1 MVSADRSHP
10 APVRRAILANLLG
23 AGFIACLYLSGYLYF
38 RPDFELWWQVV
49 VGLAVWVLGTTGLWW
64 GRRWGWYA
72 TLTAATVVS
81 LIALLIGVGL
91 FHETPTLRRLV
102 NNPAIVLILGASL
115 VPWVMVVMLCHPVVR
130 QFVRQ
135 PRPAGDSGFLPRHI
149 GRPMTVLAL
158 VALLPAAWLASRPVY
173 AHRSLVDDTE
183 AAYTSNYLRARGLL
197 FPWIVT
203 EVPADVAIH
212 WPQRVFPMNF
222 LALYLVAAAPL
233 LALYMAMVA
242 VQTARREKGPLPGD
256 DRF

>member
-1 MVSADRSHP
+1 VTMVSTDVSHP

-23 AGFIACLYLSGYLYF
+23 AGFIVCLYVSGDLYF

-49 VGLAVWVLGTTGLWW
+49 VGLAVWVLGTTGLWC
-64 GRRWGWYA
+64 GRRWGWYV

-81 LIALLIGVGL
+81 LIALLIGFGL

-102 NNPAIVLILGASL
+102 NNPEILAILGASL
-115 VPWVMVVMLCHPVVR
+115 VPWAMVVMLCHPVVR

-149 GRPMTVLAL
+149 RRPMTVLAL
-158 VALLPAAWLASRPVY
+158 AALLPTVWLASRPVY

-197 FPWIVT
+197 FPRIVT
-203 EVPADVAIH
+203 EIPADVPIH
-212 WPQRVFPMNF
+212 WSQCVLPMNL

-233 LALYMAMVA
+233 LVLYMAMVA
-242 VQTARREKGPLPGD
+242 AQTARRGKGASEN
-256 DRF
+256 